1 MTKAI
6 DILLGYIKPLMNII
20 TPIVVITLLLVLVFF
35 CTLVMLA
42 DYAVKQ
48 AKYTHW
54 KKRVDQPS
62 PDNSPDHCRS
72 AAPAASPHY
81 YYHSLSTISEY
92 IPLVNEAPEDYVET
106 VERKQVRDLKGG
118 KGIVD

>member
-1 MTKAI
+1 MTKAF

-20 TPIVVITLLLVLVFF
+20 TPIVVITLLLILVFF

-54 KKRVDQPS
+54 KKRVSQPS
-62 PDNSPDHCRS
+62 PDNSPDHCRT
-72 AAPAASPHY
+72 AAPVASPHY

-92 IPLVNEAPEDYVET
+92 IPLVNEGPDDYIEAN
-106 VERKQVRDLKGG
+106 EKKQVRSYALE
-118 KGIVD
+118 